1 MTEITF
7 EYWNKLAEQIIT
19 ISSLLGGFS
28 IAVIANFL
36 VSNLNTKLSK
46 SIMAASTLAASFFLT
61 TVFAMTN
68 LLLKTTDEYPL
79 KVVDNDL
86 MIPSVVGVIA
96 FYLGIISL
104 LAMISMSGWTKSK
117 RMGRFTTI
125 LGIITLILILLM
137 TTI

>member
-7 EYWNKLAEQIIT
+7 EYWNKLAEQTIT

-46 SIMAASTLAASFFLT
+46 SIMVVSTLAASFFLT

-68 LLLKTTDEYPL
+68 LLMKTTVGYPF

-86 MIPSVVGVIA
+86 MLPRVVGVIA
-96 FYLGIISL
+96 FFLGIISL

-137 TTI
+137 TT

>member
-1 MTEITF
+1 MAENTF
-7 EYWNKLAEQIIT
+7 EYWNIFAEQIIT

-46 SIMAASTLAASFFLT
+46 SIMAVSTLAASFFLT

-68 LLLKTTDEYPL
+68 LLMKTTVGYPFE
-79 KVVDNDL
+79 VVDNDL
-86 MIPSVVGVIA
+86 MLPRVVGVIA
-96 FYLGIISL
+96 FFLGIISL

-137 TTI
+137 TT

>member
-7 EYWNKLAEQIIT
+7 EYWNKLAEQTIT

-36 VSNLNTKLSK
+36 VSDLNTKLSK
-46 SIMAASTLAASFFLT
+46 SIMVVSTLAASFFLI

-68 LLLKTTDEYPL
+68 LLMKTTVGYPL

-86 MIPSVVGVIA
+86 LPPRVVGVIT
-96 FYLGIISL
+96 FFLGIISL
-104 LAMISMSGWTKSK
+104 LTMISMSGWTKSK
-117 RMGRFTTI
+117 KMGRFTTI
-125 LGIITLILILLM
+125 LGIISLILILFM
-137 TTI
+137 TT

>member
-1 MTEITF
+1 MTELTF

-36 VSNLNTKLSK
+36 VSDLNTKLSK
-46 SIMAASTLAASFFLT
+46 SIMAVSTLAASFFLI

-68 LLLKTTDEYPL
+68 LLMKTTVGYPF

-86 MIPSVVGVIA
+86 MLPRVVGVIA
-96 FYLGIISL
+96 FFIGIISL
-104 LAMISMSGWTKSK
+104 VALISMSGWTKSK
-117 RMGRFTTI
+117 KMGRFTTI
-125 LGIITLILILLM
+125 LGTITLLLILLM
-137 TTI
+137 IT

>member
-7 EYWNKLAEQIIT
+7 EYWNKLSEQIVM

-46 SIMAASTLAASFFLT
+46 SILAVSTLAASFFLT

-68 LLLKTTDEYPL
+68 LLMKTTVGYPFE
-79 KVVDNDL
+79 VVDNDL
-86 MIPSVVGVIA
+86 TLPRVVGVIA
-96 FYLGIISL
+96 FFLGIISL

-137 TTI
+137 TT

>member
-1 MTEITF
+1 MTELTF

-36 VSNLNTKLSK
+36 VSDLNTKLSK
-46 SIMAASTLAASFFLT
+46 SIMAVSTLAASFFLI

-68 LLLKTTDEYPL
+68 LLMKTTVGYPF

-86 MIPSVVGVIA
+86 MLPRVVGMIT
-96 FYLGIISL
+96 FFIGIISL
-104 LAMISMSGWTKSK
+104 VALISMSGWTKSK
-117 RMGRFTTI
+117 KMGRFTTI
-125 LGIITLILILLM
+125 LGTITLLLILLM
-137 TTI
+137 IT